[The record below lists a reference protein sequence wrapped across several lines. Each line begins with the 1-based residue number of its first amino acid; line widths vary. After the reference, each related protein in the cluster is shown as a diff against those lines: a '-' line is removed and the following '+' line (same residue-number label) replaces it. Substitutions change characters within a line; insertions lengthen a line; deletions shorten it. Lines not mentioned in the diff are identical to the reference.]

1 MLFVIFKETKEQQA
15 RWEMCKIKTG
25 KRIKR
30 KRKGDEDFKKA
41 GKNKEEKKIENQRR
55 EETNIPQDGHDVSGE
70 MRKRRRKDYERVRK
84 REKKTYKLNE
94 SEKHKMGK
102 SVVVFYSL

>member
-15 RWEMCKIKTG
+15 RWEMCKIKTR

-30 KRKGDEDFKKA
+30 KRKGDEDLKKA
-41 GKNKEEKKIENQRR
+41 GKNKEGKKIKNQRR

-70 MRKRRRKDYERVRK
+70 MRKRRRKDYER
-84 REKKTYKLNE
+84 
-94 SEKHKMGK
+94 G
-102 SVVVFYSL
+102 